1 VLATT
6 RSLSD
11 WLDCIER
18 LHPTEIELGL
28 ERVGAVCDRLQIDP
42 AFPLILVGGTNGKGS
57 TCAMLE
63 AIYRSAGYATGLY
76 TSPHLLAYNERV
88 RINGRAVEDAELV
101 AAFEHVETARGDVA
115 LTYFEFGTLAAQLIF
130 CDRAVDVAILEVG
143 LGGRL
148 DAVNIFEP
156 ACSLVVNVGIDHVDY
171 LGTDREAIGF
181 EKAGIF
187 RGGRPAVCADDD
199 PPASL
204 ISHANEIG
212 ADLYLIGRD
221 FGHARTD
228 TAWQFWNYAGKKA
241 GLPFPGLRGERQLD
255 NAAAALECIRIMQ
268 QPLPVDMGALRNG
281 LLNAQLSA
289 RFQVLPTKPLTVL
302 DVAHNVAAA
311 DALCTN
317 LRHMPGS
324 GKTLAVFG
332 VLQDKAIDKIV
343 SLLGPQ
349 IDSWFVCEL
358 PVSRAAAAEQ
368 VKRTVLQATD
378 HESVEV
384 FGDVASGLAAAQE
397 VAREDDKILVFGSFY
412 TVSEALKSSE
422 ALRTLAGF

>member
-1 VLATT
+1 MSIIWAPIGR
-6 RSLSD
+6 RSVS
-11 WLDCIER
+11 R
-18 LHPTEIELGL
+18 K
-28 ERVGAVCDRLQIDP
+28 P
-42 AFPLILVGGTNGKGS
+42 ASF
-57 TCAMLE
+57 
-63 AIYRSAGYATGLY
+63 
-76 TSPHLLAYNERV
+76 
-88 RINGRAVEDAELV
+88 V
-101 AAFEHVETARGDVA
+101 AA
-115 LTYFEFGTLAAQLIF
+115 
-130 CDRAVDVAILEVG
+130 
-143 LGGRL
+143 GRL
-148 DAVNIFEP
+148 FVPMMI
-156 ACSLVVNVGIDHVDY
+156 
-171 LGTDREAIGF
+171 R
-181 EKAGIF
+181 
-187 RGGRPAVCADDD
+187 RP
-199 PPASL
+199 L
-204 ISHANEIG
+204 
-212 ADLYLIGRD
+212 LYLIGRD

-358 PVSRAAAAEQ
+358 PVSRAAPAEQ
-368 VKRTVLQATD
+368 VKRAVLQATD

-397 VAREDDKILVFGSFY
+397 AAREDDKILVFGSFY